1 MRMEKNSLWENEDRS
16 KAYYTAYLQDNSDEI
31 EAGREHPAMI
41 VCGGG
46 GYLGI
51 SDREKEPVAL
61 YFLNKGYQV
70 FVLEYTTAQTG
81 CAVYPNPVYDL
92 AKMIL
97 TVREQAAKWNVAEHK
112 IAVIGFSAGAHLCAC
127 MATQWQESYLRERL
141 NVRSELL
148 RPDAVVLAYPITDA
162 LLQTKWL
169 NEQDLSS
176 SPSLNGESME
186 SFFKRANEAVYGADY
201 DEAMLKKASPIYSV
215 TANVPPTFLWH
226 TAEDEMVYAV
236 NSLLF
241 AKRLIEEGIDCE
253 LHLFE
258 KGLHGMSL
266 ANRQSGG
273 RAELMNETVTVWKEL
288 AAKFLERHFYTEYTE
303 REQ

>member
-1 MRMEKNSLWENEDRS
+1 
-16 KAYYTAYLQDNSDEI
+16 
-31 EAGREHPAMI
+31 
-41 VCGGG
+41 
-46 GYLGI
+46 
-51 SDREKEPVAL
+51 
-61 YFLNKGYQV
+61 
-70 FVLEYTTAQTG
+70 
-81 CAVYPNPVYDL
+81 
-92 AKMIL
+92 
-97 TVREQAAKWNVAEHK
+97 
-112 IAVIGFSAGAHLCAC
+112 
-127 MATQWQESYLRERL
+127 
-141 NVRSELL
+141 
-148 RPDAVVLAYPITDA
+148 
-162 LLQTKWL
+162 
-169 NEQDLSS
+169 
-176 SPSLNGESME
+176 ME